1 MRYASERDAGESGEG
16 FATND
21 PRQVIGVPVACVGI
35 DFIPRRQRRRELE
48 SGSAKSRFR
57 YIYACVYACVCMCMC
72 VWHAL
77 YAATAR
83 NYVRADGT
91 ETPPSLLINHMIP
104 ERYRRQRRRR
114 RRRRWRVFFF
124 HVVVSPRHRFSRRVD
139 RFPFRSAARTLICS
153 LLGPLRHRKAPWR
166 TRRKGRISRENP
178 HSKKELTRLM
188 QSGGQSLF
196 IQATSLNI
204 SSVFEN
210 ATRLFIVYPG
220 KSGFFEEPTLGF
232 T

>member
-1 MRYASERDAGESGEG
+1 MR
-16 FATND
+16 
-21 PRQVIGVPVACVGI
+21 VCAC
-35 DFIPRRQRRRELE
+35 
-48 SGSAKSRFR
+48 
-57 YIYACVYACVCMCMC
+57 ACVCVCGTHYTPRPRETTC
-72 VWHAL
+72 VQ
-77 YAATAR
+77 TAQKR
-83 NYVRADGT
+83 RLRYLLTIWSPSVIDDNDDDDDDVDGDDA
-91 ETPPSLLINHMIP
+91 S
-104 ERYRRQRRRR
+104 
-114 RRRRWRVFFF
+114 FFF

-139 RFPFRSAARTLICS
+139 RFPFRSAARMLICS

>member
-1 MRYASERDAGESGEG
+1 MR
-16 FATND
+16 
-21 PRQVIGVPVACVGI
+21 VC
-35 DFIPRRQRRRELE
+35 
-48 SGSAKSRFR
+48 
-57 YIYACVYACVCMCMC
+57 ACVCVCGTHYTPRPRETTC
-72 VWHAL
+72 VQ
-77 YAATAR
+77 TAQKR
-83 NYVRADGT
+83 RLRY
-91 ETPPSLLINHMIP
+91 LLTIP
-104 ERYRRQRRRR
+104 ERHRRQ

-124 HVVVSPRHRFSRRVD
+124 HVVVSPRHHFSRRVD

-166 TRRKGRISRENP
+166 TRRKERISRENP
-178 HSKKELTRLM
+178 HSKKKLTRLM

-196 IQATSLNI
+196 IQPTSLNI